1 MYYFIVMRLLLC
13 FLLFSG
19 FSFGQNWS
27 PSGAQWHYSYYGF
40 FPGYVDIAYTADTI
54 IDGQAAKKLTKTYHG
69 LGWGMGI
76 NSTEIGTEYTY
87 ETNGVVYL
95 RFQNHWDTLYNFNAQ
110 VGESW
115 RMAKQ
120 PLISNI
126 IPPNSRMKV
135 LSTGTMMI
143 NNEARNYFVIDKCD
157 SNNMSFGFLQDT
169 LIENIG
175 FIRDYMLPYDQYD
188 GAIDANEG
196 GPLRC
201 YSANNFATYQPHFT
215 EVCDYIMGTNE
226 LNASASFQVFPNPVS
241 DQINIPA
248 AFAIEFTAYS
258 IYSTEG
264 KVVQAGQT
272 TTQIDVAN
280 LPAGSYM
287 LLIENKTQNR
297 YAKVLVVR

>member
-1 MYYFIVMRLLLC
+1 MRLLIF

-19 FSFGQNWS
+19 FSFGQNWA
-27 PSGAQWHYSYYGF
+27 PNGAQWHYSYVGF
-40 FPGYVDIAYTADTI
+40 FPGYVDITYTSDTI

-76 NSTEIGTEYTY
+76 NSSEIGAEYTY
-87 ETNGVVYL
+87 EANGVVYL
-95 RFQNHWDTLYNFNAQ
+95 RYQNHWDTLYNFNAQ

-135 LSTGTMMI
+135 LSTGTMTV
-143 NNEARNYFVIDKCD
+143 NNEARNYCVIDRCD
-157 SNNMSFGFLQDT
+157 ANNMSFGFLQDT

-175 FIRDYMLPYDQYD
+175 FMRDYMLPYDQFD
-188 GAIDANEG
+188 GAVDANEG

-201 YSANNFATYQPHFT
+201 YTHNNFATYQPLFT

-226 LNASASFQVFPNPVS
+226 LNTSAAFQIYPNPVS

-248 AFAIEFTAYS
+248 AYATEFTAYS

-264 KVVQAGQT
+264 KLVQSGQT
-272 TTQIDVAN
+272 SEQIDVAK
-280 LPAGSYM
+280 LPIGNYT
-287 LLIENKTQNR
+287 LVLQNKTQNR

>member
-1 MYYFIVMRLLLC
+1 
-13 FLLFSG
+13 
-19 FSFGQNWS
+19 
-27 PSGAQWHYSYYGF
+27 
-40 FPGYVDIAYTADTI
+40 
-54 IDGQAAKKLTKTYHG
+54 
-69 LGWGMGI
+69 MGI
-76 NSTEIGTEYTY
+76 NSTEIGSEYTY
-87 ETNGVVYL
+87 EANGVVYL
-95 RFQNHWDTLYNFNAQ
+95 RYQNHLDTLYNFNAQ

-135 LSTGTMMI
+135 LSTATMMI

-196 GPLRC
+196 GPFRC
-201 YSANNFATYQPHFT
+201 YSANNFAIYKPNYL
-215 EVCDYIMGTNE
+215 EVCDYIMGTTE
-226 LNASASFQVFPNPVS
+226 LEGSASFQVYPNPVS
-241 DQINIPA
+241 DQINVPESLIQEYNHYR
-248 AFAIEFTAYS
+248 ILS
-258 IYSTEG
+258 SEG
-264 KVVQAGQT
+264 KLIQKGQT
-272 TTQIDVAN
+272 TEQIDVAN
-280 LPAGSYM
+280 LPAGNYT
-287 LLIENKTQNR
+287 LLIENQTQKR

>member
-1 MYYFIVMRLLLC
+1 MRLLLF

-19 FSFGQNWS
+19 FSFAQNWA
-27 PSGAQWHYSYYGF
+27 PTGAQWHYSYFGF

-76 NSTEIGTEYTY
+76 TSSEIGAEYTY
-87 ETNGVVYL
+87 EANGVVYL
-95 RFQNHWDTLYNFNAQ
+95 RYQNHWDTLYNFSAQ
-110 VGESW
+110 VGDSW

-120 PLISNI
+120 PLINNI

-135 LSTGTMMI
+135 LSTGTMTI

-175 FIRDYMLPYDQYD
+175 FMRDYMLPYDQFD
-188 GAIDANEG
+188 GAVDANEG

-201 YSANNFATYQPHFT
+201 YAHNNFATYQPLFT

-226 LNASASFQVFPNPVS
+226 LNASASFQIYPNPVS
-241 DQINIPA
+241 DQVNIPEA
-248 AFAIEFTAYS
+248 YATEFKAYS
-258 IYSTEG
+258 IYSTDG
-264 KVVQAGQT
+264 KLVQSGQT
-272 TTQIDVAN
+272 SEQIAVAK
-280 LPAGSYM
+280 LPIGNYT
-287 LLIENKTQNR
+287 LVIQNKTQNR

>member
-1 MYYFIVMRLLLC
+1 MRLLLL

-19 FSFGQNWS
+19 FSFGQNWA
-27 PSGAQWHYSYYGF
+27 PNGAQWHYSYVGF
-40 FPGYVDIAYTADTI
+40 FPGYVDIAYTADTV

-76 NSTEIGTEYTY
+76 TSSEIGAEYTY
-87 ETNGVVYL
+87 EANGVVYL
-95 RFQNHWDTLYNFNAQ
+95 RYQNHWDTLYNFNAQ

-120 PLISNI
+120 PLINNI

-135 LSTGTMMI
+135 LSTGTMTI
-143 NNEARNYFVIDKCD
+143 NNEERNYFVIDRCD

-175 FIRDYMLPYDQYD
+175 FMRDYMLPYDQFD
-188 GAIDANEG
+188 GAVDANEG

-201 YSANNFATYQPHFT
+201 YAHSNFATYQPLFT
-215 EVCDYIMGTNE
+215 EVCDYIMGINE
-226 LNASASFQVFPNPVS
+226 LNASASFQIYPNPVS
-241 DQINIPA
+241 DQVNIPA
-248 AFAIEFTAYS
+248 AYAIEFTAYS

-264 KVVQAGQT
+264 KLVQSGQT
-272 TTQIDVAN
+272 SEQIAVAK
-280 LPAGSYM
+280 LPIGNYT
-287 LLIENKTQNR
+287 LVIQNKTQNR
-297 YAKVLVVR
+297 YAKVLVLR

>member
-1 MYYFIVMRLLLC
+1 MRLLIF

-19 FSFGQNWS
+19 FSFGQNWA
-27 PSGAQWHYSYYGF
+27 PNGAQWHYSYFGF

-76 NSTEIGTEYTY
+76 TSSEIGAEYTY
-87 ETNGVVYL
+87 EANGVVYL
-95 RFQNHWDTLYNFNAQ
+95 RYQNHWDTLYNFSAQ
-110 VGESW
+110 VGDSW

-120 PLISNI
+120 PLINNI

-135 LSTGTMMI
+135 LSTGTMTI
-143 NNEARNYFVIDKCD
+143 NNEARNYFVIDRCD

-175 FIRDYMLPYDQYD
+175 FMRDYMLPYDQFD
-188 GAIDANEG
+188 GAVDANEG

-201 YSANNFATYQPHFT
+201 YAHNNFATYQPLFT
-215 EVCDYIMGTNE
+215 EVCHYIMGTND
-226 LNASASFQVFPNPVS
+226 LNASAAFQIYPNPVS
-241 DQINIPA
+241 DQVNIPVA
-248 AFAIEFTAYS
+248 YATEFTAYS

-264 KVVQAGQT
+264 KLVQSGQT
-272 TTQIDVAN
+272 SEQIALAK
-280 LPAGSYM
+280 LPVGNYT
-287 LLIENKTQNR
+287 LVLQNKTQNR